1 MESSVQ
7 SVLMLSMSLFCWY
20 SSAYETTQALQ
31 SQDQRGLL
39 ECAHLLIVASWWLP
53 LNSFVVKSQEGGKK
67 RLLRC
72 LAIKKIILEEA

>member
-1 MESSVQ
+1 MQ
-7 SVLMLSMSLFCWY
+7 SVLMLSMSLLCRY
-20 SSAYETTQALQ
+20 LSAYETTQALQ

-53 LNSFVVKSQEGGKK
+53 LNSFVVKSQEGEKK
-67 RLLRC
+67 KKGLLRC